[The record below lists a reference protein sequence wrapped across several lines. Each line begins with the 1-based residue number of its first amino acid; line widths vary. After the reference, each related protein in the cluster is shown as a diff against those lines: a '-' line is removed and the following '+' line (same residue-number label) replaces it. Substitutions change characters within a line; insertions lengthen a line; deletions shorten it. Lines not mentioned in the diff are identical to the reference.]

1 MTPLRS
7 ILLLN
12 AIACLF
18 LCPFHAD
25 AQSYSE
31 KHDGYEIFFTT
42 ADREN
47 VGDYSE
53 MIDNGMKSIEAF
65 FGHPFMNEFKVFVH
79 PQRSSLDSAWQN
91 DWNMPEF
98 RSECWMVASGIASKL
113 DILSPKQWDSE
124 SCEHTYD
131 DSEKTKK
138 LVAHE
143 LVHVYHGQ
151 RNASPDFSAVSGID
165 WFVEGLA
172 VYASGQLDSLRM
184 AEVRTAVK
192 ESRIPDSLAHFWSG
206 KLKYGLSGSAVKY
219 IDTRYGRMMLA
230 DLLPL
235 SNIGEVLS
243 ELQISESALLADWR
257 EFILSAD

>member
-7 ILLLN
+7 ILHLT

-18 LCPFHAD
+18 LFPFPAD
-25 AQSYSE
+25 ANWFSE
-31 KHDGYEIFFTT
+31 KHDGYEIFYTE
-42 ADREN
+42 ADKEN
-47 VGDYSE
+47 VSEYSA
-53 MIDNGMKSIEAF
+53 MIDSGMKSIEAF
-65 FGHPFMNEFKVFVH
+65 FGLPFMKEFKVFVH
-79 PQRSSLDSAWQN
+79 PHRSSLDSAWQN

-124 SCEHTYD
+124 ACEHTYD

-151 RNASPDFSAVSGID
+151 RNASPDFSSVSGID

-184 AEVRTAVK
+184 AEVRTAIND
-192 ESRIPDSLAHFWSG
+192 SRIPDSLAGFWSG

-219 IDTRYGRMMLA
+219 IDTRYGRTALR

-235 SNIGEVLS
+235 RNVSEVLRS
-243 ELQISESALLADWR
+243 LGTTEEDFLR
-257 EFILSAD
+257 EFEAAAEAH

>member
-1 MTPLRS
+1 MTLLRS
-7 ILLLN
+7 VLLL
-12 AIACLF
+12 ISISCLTTRAF
-18 LCPFHAD
+18 D
-25 AQSYSE
+25 AGAYWYSE
-31 KHDGYEIFFTT
+31 RHDGYEIFFTE

-47 VGDYSE
+47 VSGYSA
-53 MIDNGMKSIEAF
+53 MIDSGIKSIEAF
-65 FGHPFMNEFKVFVH
+65 FGFPFRSEFKVFVH
-79 PQRSSLDSAWQN
+79 PHRSSLDSAWQN

-124 SCEHTYD
+124 ACEHTYAEF
-131 DSEKTKK
+131 EKTKN

-184 AEVRTAVK
+184 AEVRTAIK
-192 ESRIPDSLAHFWSG
+192 ESRIPDSLAGFWSG

-219 IDTRYGRMMLA
+219 IDARYGRTALR

-235 SNIGEVLS
+235 RNVSEVLRSLGTTEKDFLS
-243 ELQISESALLADWR
+243 EFEAAAESH
-257 EFILSAD
+257 